1 MEVNGVES
9 YLAGSAFAD
18 YLRDPNVLGFFSDNE
33 INFSSNSSRILD
45 RFLAD
50 Q

>member
-1 MEVNGVES
+1 MGES

-33 INFSSNSSRILD
+33 INFSSTVPG
-45 RFLAD
+45 F
-50 Q
+50 